1 MPVGLAFASMP
12 FHVDEALVTLAWQ
25 TLLAVLLVVG
35 LIVLLPWHRWPGS
48 VQAVPV
54 LACLVLLA
62 TVRHVTGEADS
73 AFASLATLLV
83 LWLALYGTRKDLV
96 LALVGLGNVFVLPI
110 LLIGPPR
117 YPMHDLTEGVLLVA
131 ISGTVAF
138 SIQKLLGDLRRGEQK
153 FRTIASSAPVGVFI
167 ADAQG
172 QATYLNPRWQEI
184 FDMSETDA
192 LGEGWRSGIH
202 PDDRQRVYDDWV
214 AAVTAGVEYRAG
226 FRVVDRHEG
235 TRQVAVSA
243 VVMRDHAGETVGSIG
258 TVTDVTVLVKAE
270 EDAAE
275 ARDKALEAS
284 RMKSEFL
291 ANMSHEIRTPMNGV
305 IGMTELLLGDPEL
318 TGHQRKQAT
327 AVRTSGHALMGIIN
341 DLLDFSKIEAGQLRF
356 EDHEFQ
362 LSKTV
367 QEVVDILAPEAEGKG
382 LEMGA
387 LLQIEGPQ
395 HVRGDP
401 GRLRQVLVNLTG
413 NAVKFTDSGRVEIRV
428 TGPQEGDRYRFE
440 VSDTGIGIAAQDQ
453 AGLFQAFHQVDN
465 SSARRFGGTG
475 LGLAISKQIVELM
488 GGEIGV
494 SSRPGEGS
502 IFWFTVALA
511 PAPEPL
517 AVQAESGQPAAART
531 APQETAEADLER
543 AGIDPARLLVAEDN
557 AVNQMVAEGMLENLG
572 YRCDIVVNGRE
583 ALDAL
588 SRNEYAAVLMDLHM
602 PEMDGYEA
610 SRQIRRLHTK
620 RHIPIIAM
628 TASVMKS
635 DRLACIDAGMDDY
648 LSKPVGVE
656 ELDKVLKRWLGGDGP
671 LNGTVQAQ
679 PAGTAVSGRPPTA

>member
-1 MPVGLAFASMP
+1 MP
-12 FHVDEALVTLAWQ
+12 FHVDEALITLAWG
-25 TLLAVLLVVG
+25 TLLAVLLVIG
-35 LIVLLPWHRWPGS
+35 LIAVLPWQRWPGS

-54 LACLVLLA
+54 LACLAVLA

-83 LWLALYGTRKDLV
+83 LWLALYGTRKDLI
-96 LALVGLGNVFVLPI
+96 LALLGLALVFVLPI
-110 LLIGPPR
+110 WFIGPPR
-117 YPMHDLTEGVLLVA
+117 YPAYDLTEAALLVA

-138 SIQKLLGDLRRGEQK
+138 SIQKLLGDLRRSEQK
-153 FRTIASSAPVGVFI
+153 FRNAASSAPVGVFI
-167 ADAQG
+167 TNAQG
-172 QATYLNPRWQEI
+172 ASTYMNQRCREI
-184 FDMSETDA
+184 FGVSETDA
-192 LGEGWRSGIH
+192 LGDSWRAGLH

-214 AAVTAGVEYRAG
+214 AAVTAGVEYRG
-226 FRVVDRHEG
+226 RYRVVDRHEG
-235 TRQVAVSA
+235 TRQVEAVA
-243 VVMRDHAGETVGSIG
+243 VVTRDHTGKMTGSIG
-258 TVTDVTVLVKAE
+258 SVTDITALVEAE
-270 EDAAE
+270 KDAAA

-305 IGMTELLLGDPEL
+305 IGMTELLLGDPAL
-318 TGHQRKQAT
+318 TEHQRKQAA
-327 AVRTSGHALMGIIN
+327 AVRTSANALMGIIN

-362 LSKTV
+362 LNKTV

-382 LEMGA
+382 LELGA
-387 LLQIEGPQ
+387 SLQIEGPQ

-413 NAVKFTDSGRVEIRV
+413 NAVKFTDSGRVEIKV

-440 VSDTGIGIAAQDQ
+440 VSDTGIGIAGQEQ
-453 AGLFQAFHQVDN
+453 AGLFRAFHQVDN
-465 SSARRFGGTG
+465 STARRFGGTG

-494 SSRPGEGS
+494 GSRPGEGS

-517 AVQAESGQPAAART
+517 ALQAESGQPAAART
-531 APQETAEADLER
+531 TPQETAVADSDR
-543 AGIDPARLLVAEDN
+543 AGIDSARLLVAEDN

-588 SRNEYAAVLMDLHM
+588 ARNEYAAVLMDLHM

-610 SRQIRRLHTK
+610 SRQIRRLHTT

-656 ELDKVLKRWLGGDGP
+656 ELDKVLKRWVGRDGSPGGT
-671 LNGTVQAQ
+671 LQAQ
-679 PAGTAVSGRPPTA
+679 PAGTAVPARPPTG